1 MKQFTSMKSRLP
13 LRNSNVIL
21 HHSCM
26 NVLNNISA
34 IHNPLRQLSKNT
46 MENFLIETRSLSR
59 RFSLDV
65 KVLCNSKKYIT
76 NEYLWVVFERQTN
89 TFFVPVHTF
98 IYSTSFSLSLS
109 RLHSVDQILELCDNV
124 HSSIDAHAQLNGQKQ
139 NIRDEAQRI
148 QMESET
154 LALR

>member
-98 IYSTSFSLSLS
+98 IYSSDRISFLVLLSLSL
-109 RLHSVDQILELCDNV
+109 D
-124 HSSIDAHAQLNGQKQ
+124 SIRWIRFLNYV
-139 NIRDEAQRI
+139 IMFI
-148 QMESET
+148 QVLMHMHN
-154 LALR
+154 